1 MNYLKCKICGVEIN
15 EKNYNFNEL
24 AFNNKNSINNIIY
37 CPFCGV
43 SERYLSEDD
52 EIITVES
59 NLLNENALKILDHAV
74 KLELFNGDF
83 YNTAARMS
91 KSDEVKKIFEAL
103 AKIEIFHSKIHK
115 RLGGFTKAPNLNK
128 VNYDKYNSDKALLE
142 LAKQKEEHAV
152 GYYEKYKN
160 EVNDNKLFEIF
171 EALADVEKEHII
183 LVKE

>member
-1 MNYLKCKICGVEIN
+1 MKCKICGMEIN
-15 EKNYNFNEL
+15 EKNYNYNEL
-24 AFNNKNSINNIIY
+24 AFTNRNSISSIIY

-43 SERYLSEDD
+43 SERYLSEND

-59 NLLNENALKILDHAV
+59 NLFSENALRILDHAV

-91 KSDEVKKIFEAL
+91 KSDEVKKIFETL
-103 AKIEIFHSKIHK
+103 SKIEIFHSKIHQ
-115 RLGGFTKAPNLNK
+115 RLGGFTKTPNLNK
-128 VNYDKYNSDKALLE
+128 VNYDKYDNDNALLE

-152 GYYEKYKN
+152 AYYEKYKS
-160 EVNDNKLFEIF
+160 EVNNEKLFEIF
-171 EALADVEKEHII
+171 EALADVEREHII